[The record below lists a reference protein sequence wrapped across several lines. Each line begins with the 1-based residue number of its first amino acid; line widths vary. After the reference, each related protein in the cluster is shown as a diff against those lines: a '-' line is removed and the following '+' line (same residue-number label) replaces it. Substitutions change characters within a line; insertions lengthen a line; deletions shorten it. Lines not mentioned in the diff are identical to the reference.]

1 MKCPEKIFISFFC
14 AKSVFEV
21 ENESLNL
28 SLFGVKMLERF
39 SPAAVAMM
47 MMAAKI
53 TRHGPALRTRL
64 VIIRR

>member
-1 MKCPEKIFISFFC
+1 MPRKNFYILFVC
-14 AKSVFEV
+14 FEV

-53 TRHGPALRTRL
+53 TRYGPALRTRL

>member
-1 MKCPEKIFISFFC
+1 M
-14 AKSVFEV
+14 FEV

>member
-1 MKCPEKIFISFFC
+1 MPRKNFYILFVC
-14 AKSVFEV
+14 FEV